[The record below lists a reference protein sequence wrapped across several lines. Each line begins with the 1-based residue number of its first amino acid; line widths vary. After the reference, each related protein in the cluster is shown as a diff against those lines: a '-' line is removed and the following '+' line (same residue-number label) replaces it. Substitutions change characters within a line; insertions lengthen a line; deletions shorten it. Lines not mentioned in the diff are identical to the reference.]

1 MGECK
6 IILKVKKNKSNN
18 QKYVNIPKNE
28 DIKEGDYV
36 IIRKLK
42 DE

>member
-1 MGECK
+1 MGEEK

-28 DIKEGDYV
+28 NIVEGQYV
-36 IIRKLK
+36 VITKLK
-42 DE
+42 KW